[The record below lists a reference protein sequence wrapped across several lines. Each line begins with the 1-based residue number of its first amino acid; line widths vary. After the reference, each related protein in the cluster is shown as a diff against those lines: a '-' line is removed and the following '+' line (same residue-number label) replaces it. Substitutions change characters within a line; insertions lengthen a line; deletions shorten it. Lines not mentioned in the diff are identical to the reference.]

1 MADRENKERY
11 HQGTPGQKQHGLQE
25 TWSNS
30 LSLGYIEGLYYKP
43 RIDKTVLQEHSEG
56 LIATTCCLASEVN
69 QTILRHGE
77 AEAKKVFE
85 WYLDVF
91 GDDYYIELQR
101 HGAARSGNMQRGTHP
116 LVA

>member
-11 HQGTPGQKQHGLQE
+11 HQVLLAK
-25 TWSNS
+25 NS
-30 LSLGYIEGLYYKP
+30 TGYKNLVKLTSLGYIEGLYYKP

-77 AEAKKVFE
+77 AEAKKS
-85 WYLDVF
+85 
-91 GDDYYIELQR
+91 I
-101 HGAARSGNMQRGTHP
+101 
-116 LVA
+116 